1 MSKTKERSPLWGC
14 LGLTSLSLFFVC
26 SRFSKSQKRAS
37 GLLSDVSQ
45 SIFSAL
51 APPVSSANVAP
62 AHVPAAQSLLDEED
76 DAGSTALGRA
86 LLPDVVAVS
95 GRPACAETE
104 AHPPSSIADENEE
117 DEEGWNW

>member
-1 MSKTKERSPLWGC
+1 VLPCVGA

-62 AHVPAAQSLLDEED
+62 AHMPAAQSLLDEED

-86 LLPDVVAVS
+86 LLPDVVAAS

-104 AHPPSSIADENEE
+104 RHPPSMADENEE